1 MFNITSPSSSH
12 LLFRSHIY
20 TAIEKQVTLNP
31 IKSLLSLN
39 SFYRKTKMFDRKADI
54 RSKLYG
60 DQSLPFPIDEPRFCA
75 LVPILEKAFQSELPV
90 TREK

>member
-1 MFNITSPSSSH
+1 
-12 LLFRSHIY
+12 
-20 TAIEKQVTLNP
+20 
-31 IKSLLSLN
+31 
-39 SFYRKTKMFDRKADI
+39 MFDRKAGI

-60 DQSLPFPIDEPRFCA
+60 DQSLPFPIGEPRFCA